1 MIKQLIYHRITTF
14 FLKLF
19 CSLFYNPKYLKGKF
33 FEKHRMGYWWAIRAI
48 PRLYFLHRQNVNWP
62 VGKNTM
68 ILGGDKILFHINSIN
83 VFQQPWCYFQAFAT
97 INIGN
102 NVWIGQNTGIITAN
116 HNLLDPE
123 QHEIGKPVYIG
134 DNTWIGMNSVILPGV
149 SLGPNTIVGAG
160 SVVTKSFPAGHCV
173 IAGNPAKL
181 LKIIE

>member
-68 ILGGDKILFHINSIN
+68 ILGGIKFCFMLIPSMFSN
-83 VFQQPWCYFQAFAT
+83 
-97 INIGN
+97 
-102 NVWIGQNTGIITAN
+102 
-116 HNLLDPE
+116 
-123 QHEIGKPVYIG
+123 
-134 DNTWIGMNSVILPGV
+134 
-149 SLGPNTIVGAG
+149 SLGAI
-160 SVVTKSFPAGHCV
+160 SKR
-173 IAGNPAKL
+173 L
-181 LKIIE
+181 LRLILGIMYGLGKIQE